1 MTLFKINLEDCGCFC
16 IDLDTI
22 SSFYIGI
29 GNKLKILPI
38 GGSEYITPITISAQ
52 DAKRLVEAWE
62 SRDGG
67 ERINAI

>member
-1 MTLFKINLEDCGCFC
+1 MTLFKIKLEDCGCFC

-38 GGSEYITPITISAQ
+38 GGNDYIAPITISDV

-62 SRDGG
+62 NRQ
-67 ERINAI
+67 EHI

>member
-38 GGSEYITPITISAQ
+38 GGSEYIAPITICP
-52 DAKRLVEAWE
+52 
-62 SRDGG
+62 
-67 ERINAI
+67 

>member
-1 MTLFKINLEDCGCFC
+1 MTLFKIKLEDCGYFC

-22 SSFYIGI
+22 SSFYIGV

-38 GGSEYITPITISAQ
+38 GASAYITPITISPI

-62 SRDGG
+62 NRQ
-67 ERINAI
+67 ERINHGTL

>member
-1 MTLFKINLEDCGCFC
+1 MTLFRINLEDGGCFC

-38 GGSEYITPITISAQ
+38 RGNEYIAPITICPQ
-52 DAKRLVEAWE
+52 DAKRLVETWE
-62 SRDGG
+62 NRQ
-67 ERINAI
+67 EHI

>member
-1 MTLFKINLEDCGCFC
+1 MTLFRINLEDSGCFC

-38 GGSEYITPITISAQ
+38 GGSEYIAPITICAQ
-52 DAKRLVEAWE
+52 DAKRLVETWE
-62 SRDGG
+62 NRQ
-67 ERINAI
+67 EHI